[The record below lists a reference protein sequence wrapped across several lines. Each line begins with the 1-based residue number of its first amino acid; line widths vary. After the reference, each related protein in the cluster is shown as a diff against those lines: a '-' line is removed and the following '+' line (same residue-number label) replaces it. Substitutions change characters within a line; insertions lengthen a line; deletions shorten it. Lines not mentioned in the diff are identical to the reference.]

1 MVLQPQN
8 NFQSAPTGGCRDIVS
23 SCSALPPQWRC
34 IRSLQQQLKMRDD
47 GWLLLEGG
55 VWKRSR
61 GADRGAGLAAARRME
76 LSAVLKQERNEAVLS
91 ESSAALALFTLLLK
105 LYNQTKLIDWQP
117 TVEPTSSHQWRI
129 WTTAESLTESFPL
142 QL

>member
-1 MVLQPQN
+1 
-8 NFQSAPTGGCRDIVS
+8 
-23 SCSALPPQWRC
+23 
-34 IRSLQQQLKMRDD
+34 MRDD

-55 VWKRSR
+55 VWKRSP
-61 GADRGAGLAAARRME
+61 GADRGAGLVAARRME

-91 ESSAALALFTLLLK
+91 ESSDSLALFTLLLK

-129 WTTAESLTESFPL
+129 WATAESLTQSFPL